1 MHKRSSQNKGQPVL
15 SMYASNAKGSVFMHS
30 KIIENHDELIHWM
43 RLVENTYGRSI
54 LTDTAIHFVSGTYDD
69 GTTGHMI
76 EICDLDD
83 GIIASS
89 AVSDELVEFANKMN
103 SVVQQQGSQSL
114 ATSRAVMH

>member
-1 MHKRSSQNKGQPVL
+1 
-15 SMYASNAKGSVFMHS
+15 MYASNAKGSVFMHA

-83 GIIASS
+83 TIIASS
-89 AVSDELVEFANKMN
+89 AVSDELVTFANKMN
-103 SVVQQQGSQSL
+103 NVVQQQGSNSL
-114 ATSRAVMH
+114 AASRSVMH

>member
-1 MHKRSSQNKGQPVL
+1 
-15 SMYASNAKGSVFMHS
+15 MYASNAKGSVFMHS

-83 GIIASS
+83 AIIASS